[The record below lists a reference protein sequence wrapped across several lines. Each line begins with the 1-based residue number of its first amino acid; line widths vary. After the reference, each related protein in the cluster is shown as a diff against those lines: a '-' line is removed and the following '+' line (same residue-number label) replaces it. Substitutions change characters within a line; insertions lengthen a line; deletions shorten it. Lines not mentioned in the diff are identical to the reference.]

1 MARFTGMTI
10 RTEAVYLRVEYEYP
24 PTDAQIRRGASPVP
38 ASLRE
43 VVAQLEELQRFLS
56 TVGLLAAEGRPAW
69 WAGPLASEA
78 GMEEGETRIVV
89 GVSGS
94 FDWPDTPRVL
104 RMSLASP
111 LVVIVALAATPALP
125 RTLKALVELA
135 AVAWNLP
142 VQIRRDKAKFEAETA
157 QEVLKKA
164 QAEAELRTLGAL
176 VHQSGDVARPKSL
189 QVWTNEADDT
199 DLDELV
205 RAHR

>member
-1 MARFTGMTI
+1 MARFTGKKI
-10 RTEAVYLRVEYEYP
+10 RTEVVYLRVEYEYP
-24 PTDAQIRRGASPVP
+24 PTEAQIRRGARPVP

-56 TVGLLAAEGRPAW
+56 TVGLLAAEGRPE
-69 WAGPLASEA
+69 WAGPLAFEV
-78 GMEEGETRIVV
+78 MEEGETRIVA

-125 RTLKALVELA
+125 RTLRALVELA
-135 AVAWNLP
+135 ALAWNLP

-157 QEVLKKA
+157 QEVVKKA

-176 VHQSGDVARPKSL
+176 VHQSGDVARPKSI

-205 RAHR
+205 RADR